1 MRTSMISYQTSNESL
16 TNTAHQVRASWSDS
30 VGDKFYSEIIEPMHM
45 EAMAMREEMHVLVCE
60 LERIKSEIDAI

>member
-1 MRTSMISYQTSNESL
+1 MRSSINSYQASNESL

-45 EAMAMREEMHVLVCE
+45 EAVAMRDAMQVMVTE
-60 LERIKSEIDAI
+60 LERIKTEIDAI